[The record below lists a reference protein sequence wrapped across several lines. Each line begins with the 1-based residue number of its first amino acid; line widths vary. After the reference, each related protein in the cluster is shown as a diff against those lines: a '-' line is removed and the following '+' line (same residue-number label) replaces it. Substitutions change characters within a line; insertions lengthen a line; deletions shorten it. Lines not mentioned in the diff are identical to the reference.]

1 MDSVDENV
9 NSIDNSSSNAPHTR
23 ADRSGVLVDQAVSQ
37 TTRFWK
43 HMRRSLTQAPPG
55 EKAEIVRLLRELQ
68 NEIEQEIARVEQG

>member
-9 NSIDNSSSNAPHTR
+9 NSIDNSAPNASHAR

-43 HMRRSLTQAPPG
+43 HMRRSLTQAPPD

-68 NEIEQEIARVEQG
+68 HEIEQEIARVEQG